1 MFLGPN
7 VSKTEAEKTEDI
19 VRSTAEFSLG
29 AREHCTIWHVTVSQ
43 REALV
48 NSHLRQAGS
57 TCSAM
62 SRTFSLPIFPLQAVH
77 FARSSTA
84 TFPDAV
90 RGNALT
96 NRIAVGHL

>member
-29 AREHCTIWHVTVSQ
+29 ARVHCTIWHVTVSQ

-62 SRTFSLPIFPLQAVH
+62 SRTFSVPIFL
-77 FARSSTA
+77 FADLSVASRSLRKKLNSD
-84 TFPDAV
+84 FS
-90 RGNALT
+90 
-96 NRIAVGHL
+96 